1 MLISQ
6 CISAYPWTK
15 YSRKLA
21 AKIDN
26 PKNGGCFTPEAA
38 AAAHLRLVVGKE
50 GEAKEGNAV
59 ILYWLV
65 DESDGVIVDA
75 KFQLYGQSALIGAAE
90 AACELLIRKNHD
102 QARRISAD
110 LLDKHLRDKNEGH
123 AFPKETLAHV
133 NLVLAAIED
142 AADKCSDIPFA
153 DAYVSPPV
161 SQEVSEMQ
169 GNYPGWSDL
178 SVKQKIAVIEEV
190 IDQDIRPY
198 IELDAG
204 GVQVLN
210 LIEGREVIIAYQGSC
225 TSCHSA
231 TGSTLTAIQ
240 QILRAK
246 IDPFLIVTP
255 DMSFLTPTS

>member
-1 MLISQ
+1 MLIHHGL
-6 CISAYPWTK
+6 ISYPWTR

-21 AKIDN
+21 SKIDN
-26 PKNGGCFTPEAA
+26 PKSAGRFTAEEASA
-38 AAAHLRLVVGKE
+38 ARLRLVIGKE
-50 GEAKEGNAV
+50 GEVREGNAV
-59 ILYWLV
+59 IFYWLV
-65 DESDGVIVDA
+65 DESDGIIVDA

-110 LLDKHLRDKNEGH
+110 LLDKHLRDKSESH
-123 AFPKETLAHV
+123 AFPKETLGHV
-133 NLVLAAIED
+133 NLILAAIED
-142 AADKCSDIPFA
+142 ASDKCSDIPFA
-153 DAYVSPPV
+153 ETHVSPPV
-161 SQEVSEMQ
+161 SKEISEMQ
-169 GNYPGWSDL
+169 GSYPGWEDL
-178 SVKQKIAVIEEV
+178 SVKHKIAVIEEV

-210 LIEGREVIIAYQGSC
+210 LIEGREVIIAYEGSC

-246 IDPFLIVTP
+246 IDPHLIVTP
-255 DMSFLTPTS
+255 DISFLKQD